1 MDLNSI
7 YTDFKKLETNEDRV
21 SYLETLRGLKLP
33 FEINYDNLIR
43 YWTNHVERS
52 EEDEEEYQVCFNV
65 QVVKQKSRIVTHFGI
80 YNRILL

>member
-52 EEDEEEYQVCFNV
+52 EEDEEE
-65 QVVKQKSRIVTHFGI
+65 
-80 YNRILL
+80 